1 MEDNNLL
8 NNQKQ
13 VEIAMSEKSKY
24 FVDSAKVVAL
34 SKIFQHGKTQVPLDI
49 RHFLDVKDG
58 DKMLW
63 FSDEKK
69 IYVKK
74 VE

>member
-1 MEDNNLL
+1 
-8 NNQKQ
+8 
-13 VEIAMSEKSKY
+13 MSGKSKY
-24 FVDSAKVVAL
+24 FVDSAKVFAL
-34 SKIFQHGKTQVPLDI
+34 SKIFQHGKTQIPRDV
-49 RHFLDVKDG
+49 RRFLGAEDG

-63 FSDEKK
+63 FSEEKK